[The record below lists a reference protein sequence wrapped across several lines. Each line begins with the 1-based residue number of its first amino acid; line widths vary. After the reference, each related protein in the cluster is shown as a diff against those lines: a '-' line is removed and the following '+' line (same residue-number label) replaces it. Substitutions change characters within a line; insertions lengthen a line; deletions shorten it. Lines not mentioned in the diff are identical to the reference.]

1 MCPAIFGGPPQHQKQ
16 LGHHTVCALL
26 RHEAS
31 EVGNTPKSNQGWI
44 PPWILPWTS
53 WNIPPMLRFQVGYS
67 LTSPLRTSPKI
78 VGTWSQESLCCH
90 WAASWN
96 LGPCNKRPWW
106 SRTAKSPG
114 LGYDKLNFMRSD
126 ITNPDFLKALKSS
139 NSSLERRCA
148 FEGLLV
154 WFPPL
159 KDRPVRMIFVSWTHT
174 PSPEKW
180 GLVMTSWRLL
190 MGTIWLLTLYR
201 TSTSGQW
208 WG

>member
-1 MCPAIFGGPPQHQKQ
+1 MRLTPAWSFGSGEYPQIKSGLDPSMNPAMNFVEYTSHAHAPFSS
-16 LGHHTVCALL
+16 GL
-26 RHEAS
+26 RPHFPF
-31 EVGNTPKSNQGWI
+31 VDFPKHSGA
-44 PPWILPWTS
+44 
-53 WNIPPMLRFQVGYS
+53 
-67 LTSPLRTSPKI
+67 
-78 VGTWSQESLCCH
+78 WSQESLFCH

-114 LGYDKLNFMRSD
+114 LGYDKLNFIRTD
-126 ITNPDFLKALKSS
+126 ISNSDFLKTLKSS

>member
-1 MCPAIFGGPPQHQKQ
+1 MRLTPAWSFGSGEYPQI
-16 LGHHTVCALL
+16 
-26 RHEAS
+26 
-31 EVGNTPKSNQGWI
+31 KSGLDPSMN
-44 PPWILPWTS
+44 PAMNFVEYTS
-53 WNIPPMLRFQVGYS
+53 HAHAPFSGYS